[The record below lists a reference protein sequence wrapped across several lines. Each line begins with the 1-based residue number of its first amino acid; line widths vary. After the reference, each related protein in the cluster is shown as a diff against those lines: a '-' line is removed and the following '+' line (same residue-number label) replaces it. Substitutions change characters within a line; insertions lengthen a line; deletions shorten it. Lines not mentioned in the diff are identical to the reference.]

1 MVGFSDLDSDFWDIA
16 RLVPKK
22 REPLRQFSS
31 SPKVKDFSH
40 EGEAN
45 EKSEIKISPNGA
57 VSEKTQAKSSP
68 EDRKIDFS
76 LYENASLGK
85 EKREPYSYS
94 PTSNGLIKKVT
105 IKPSLD
111 RFDFY
116 DTFRKAALIYYD
128 YKCPKCDFAPFY
140 SYKPQYSQMTPEQK
154 KYYFFWRDEV
164 RRKRYIK
171 TDYSYIY
178 LYVYEILNLPEKIG
192 AEEGLNLLCDVW
204 TAYRK
209 ELPRIDQSLALWV
222 QDYCLVYGLEC
233 PFERIKDF
241 LFDVINVSAFK
252 EFYLSDIERGGNGAA
267 AMIAYLSDY
276 DWRRGKYAGGD
287 NAEMYRTHV
296 EGAMRRV
303 FIRLLNREAISS
315 ASSAQ
320 LTKTAFAGSLCTH
333 TVKCNLEIEY
343 TSVADSPEM
352 RSIVTSALKYTENKL
367 RACLGVKSRLA
378 IRDLPDEYKRIIDK
392 YFEAE
397 FERLKRERARANQP
411 EYERLYDAP
420 EEKVSLED
428 AIEIERASWKMTA
441 RLVEGTEAEE
451 EAQGIKL
458 SENTA
463 TKDTATKN
471 TAANNNENAFHK
483 AEAKAENTE
492 AHCFSDTYGLCEGE
506 IRYLN
511 AAYNENTG
519 EMKITAKALGMPED
533 AVAEKI
539 NEAFADNFGDVIL
552 ELSDVGEYRVIE
564 DYFEEIGQWL
574 LKTVK

>member
-1 MVGFSDLDSDFWDIA
+1 MVDYKDDIDDFWDVS

-22 REPLRQFSS
+22 RAPLTQFSS
-31 SPKVKDFSH
+31 SPKVKDFSYDV
-40 EGEAN
+40 ELD
-45 EKSEIKISPNGA
+45 EKSEIKISPDGA
-57 VSEKTQAKSSP
+57 VIEQSQAKSSP

-76 LYENASLGK
+76 LFESNSDQK
-85 EKREPYSYS
+85 RKREPYSYIPS
-94 PTSNGLIKKVT
+94 ANSLIKNVT

-111 RFDFY
+111 KYDFY

-128 YKCPKCDFAPFY
+128 YKCPKSDFVPFY

-192 AEEGLNLLCDVW
+192 ADEGLSLLCDIW
-204 TAYRK
+204 EAYRR
-209 ELPRIDQSLALWV
+209 ELPRIDISLALWV

-233 PFERIKDF
+233 PFDRIKDF
-241 LFDVINVSAFK
+241 LFDVINASVFK
-252 EFYLSDIERGGNGAA
+252 EFYLSDIDKGGNGSA

-287 NAEMYRTHV
+287 NAEMYRMHV
-296 EGAMRRV
+296 ESAMQRV
-303 FIRLLNREAISS
+303 FIRLLNREAVDS
-315 ASSAQ
+315 ASSAKI
-320 LTKTAFAGSLCTH
+320 TKTAFAGSLCTH

-352 RSIVTSALKYTENKL
+352 RAIVTSAVKYTENKL

-397 FERLKRERARANQP
+397 FERLKRERAKANEP

-420 EEKVSLED
+420 EEKVSFAD

-441 RLVEGTEAEE
+441 RLVEGTEADEDTVTANEIYTPQEKREE
-451 EAQGIKL
+451 KTT
-458 SENTA
+458 SFENFA
-463 TKDTATKN
+463 
-471 TAANNNENAFHK
+471 ECGNAETF
-483 AEAKAENTE
+483 AGV
-492 AHCFSDTYGLCEGE
+492 DTYGLSDGE
-506 IRYLN
+506 IRYLY
-511 AAYNENTG
+511 AVHSENITD
-519 EMKITAKALGMPED
+519 MKNTAIALGMPED
-533 AVAEKI
+533 AVAERI
-539 NEAFADNFGDVIL
+539 NEAFADNFGDVVL
-552 ELSDVGEYRVIE
+552 ELSDEGEYRVIE
-564 DYFEEIGQWL
+564 DYFEETKEWL
-574 LKTVK
+574 LKTMK

>member
-1 MVGFSDLDSDFWDIA
+1 MIAFEDDRDDFWDVSK
-16 RLVPKK
+16 LVPKK
-22 REPLRQFSS
+22 RLPLTQFSS
-31 SPKVKDFSH
+31 SPKVRDISVSDVISD
-40 EGEAN
+40 EA
-45 EKSEIKISPNGA
+45 ERKP
-57 VSEKTQAKSSP
+57 SSD
-68 EDRKIDFS
+68 ERKIDFS
-76 LYENASLGK
+76 LYESASDGR
-85 EKREPYSYS
+85 EKREERSYT
-94 PTSNGLIKKVT
+94 PTGNSLIKRVT

-128 YKCPKCDFAPFY
+128 YKCPRCDFVPFY
-140 SYKPQYSQMTPEQK
+140 SYKPQYSQMTADQK

-178 LYVYEILNLPEKIG
+178 LYVYEILNLPEKCD
-192 AEEGLNLLCDVW
+192 AESGLDLLCELW
-204 TAYRK
+204 RAYRGA
-209 ELPRIDQSLALWV
+209 LPRIDQSFALWV

-241 LFDVINVSAFK
+241 LFDVINASAFK
-252 EFYLSDIERGGNGAA
+252 EFYLSDIDKGGNGAA

-287 NAEMYRTHV
+287 NAEMYRAHV

-303 FIRLLNREAISS
+303 FIRLLNRDAVES
-315 ASSAQ
+315 ASVATI
-320 LTKTAFAGSLCTH
+320 TKTAFAGSLCTH

-352 RSIVTSALKYTENKL
+352 RAVVTAAVKYTENKL

-397 FERLKRERARANQP
+397 FARLKRERDKANQP

-420 EEKVSLED
+420 EERVSFAD

-441 RLVEGTEAEE
+441 RLVEGTEAEDE
-451 EAQGIKL
+451 LISPLAELKDALENKASTSADEKKL
-458 SENTA
+458 TES
-463 TKDTATKN
+463 
-471 TAANNNENAFHK
+471 NENR
-483 AEAKAENTE
+483 N
-492 AHCFSDTYGLCEGE
+492 TYGLSDSE
-506 IRYLN
+506 IGYLQAVSEEN
-511 AAYNENTG
+511 NEKMQAMAN
-519 EMKITAKALGMPED
+519 KIGMPED
-533 AVAEKI
+533 AVTEKI

-552 ELSDVGEYRVIE
+552 ELSDMGVYRVIE
-564 DYFEEIGQWL
+564 DYFEEIKEWL
-574 LKTVK
+574 QKITK

>member
-1 MVGFSDLDSDFWDIA
+1 MAAFDNDMDDFWDVS

-22 REPLRQFSS
+22 RAPLTQFSS
-31 SPKVKDFSH
+31 SPKVKDFSL
-40 EGEAN
+40 EA
-45 EKSEIKISPNGA
+45 SPITE
-57 VSEKTQAKSSP
+57 SEKKSSP

-76 LYENASLGK
+76 LFESAGDERDKK
-85 EKREPYSYS
+85 EPRSYS
-94 PTSNGLIKKVT
+94 PSGNSLIKTVT

-128 YKCPKCDFAPFY
+128 YKCPKCDFVPFY

-178 LYVYEILNLPEKIG
+178 LYVYEILNLPEKCT
-192 AEEGLNLLCDVW
+192 AEEGLMLLCDIW
-204 TAYRK
+204 EAYRK

-241 LFDVINVSAFK
+241 LFDVINASVFK

-287 NAEMYRTHV
+287 NAEMYRMHV

-303 FIRLLNREAISS
+303 FIRLLNREAIDS
-315 ASSAQ
+315 ASSAK
-320 LTKTAFAGSLCTH
+320 LTKTAFAGLLCTH

-343 TSVADSPEM
+343 TSIAESPEM
-352 RSIVTSALKYTENKL
+352 RAIVTAAVKYTENKL

-378 IRDLPDEYKRIIDK
+378 IRDLPDEYMRIIDK

-397 FERLKRERARANQP
+397 FERLKRERAKANEP

-420 EEKVSLED
+420 EEKVSLAD

-441 RLVEGTEAEE
+441 RLVEGTEADEE
-451 EAQGIKL
+451 NDITAVFSAEEKRKTEIPSANV
-458 SENTA
+458 SENENESKPIEA
-463 TKDTATKN
+463 FDSYGLS
-471 TAANNNENAFHK
+471 NNEIGYLFAVYNDNK
-483 AEAKAENTE
+483 TE
-492 AHCFSDTYGLCEGE
+492 IQASV
-506 IRYLN
+506 
-511 AAYNENTG
+511 
-519 EMKITAKALGMPED
+519 KALGVPED
-533 AVAEKI
+533 AVAERI
-539 NEAFADNFGDVIL
+539 NEAFSDNFGDVVL
-552 ELSDVGEYRVIE
+552 ESSFDGGYRVIE
-564 DYFEEIGQWL
+564 DYFEEIGEWL
-574 LKTVK
+574 SKTMK

>member
-1 MVGFSDLDSDFWDIA
+1 MVAFEDDRDDFWDVSK
-16 RLVPKK
+16 LVPKK
-22 REPLRQFSS
+22 RTPLSQFSS
-31 SPKVKDFSH
+31 SPKVRDFS
-40 EGEAN
+40 
-45 EKSEIKISPNGA
+45 
-57 VSEKTQAKSSP
+57 VSEVVSLETEKKTSN

-76 LYENASLGK
+76 IYESASDER
-85 EKREPYSYS
+85 EKREPRSYTPAGNS
-94 PTSNGLIKKVT
+94 LIKRVT
-105 IKPSLD
+105 IKSSLD

-128 YKCPKCDFAPFY
+128 YKCPKCDFVSFY
-140 SYKPQYSQMTPEQK
+140 SYKPQYSQMTAEQK
-154 KYYFFWRDEV
+154 KYYFYWRDEV

-178 LYVYEILNLPEKIG
+178 LYVYEILNLPEKCD
-192 AEEGLNLLCDVW
+192 AESGLNLLCELW
-204 TAYRK
+204 SAYRGT
-209 ELPRIDQSLALWV
+209 LPRIDQSFALWV

-233 PFERIKDF
+233 PFDKIKDF
-241 LFDVINVSAFK
+241 LFDVINASAFK
-252 EFYLSDIERGGNGAA
+252 EFYLSDIDKGGNGAA

-287 NAEMYRTHV
+287 NAEMYRAHV

-303 FIRLLNREAISS
+303 FIRLLNRDAVES
-315 ASSAQ
+315 ASVAT

-352 RSIVTSALKYTENKL
+352 RAIVTSAVKYTENKL

-397 FERLKRERARANQP
+397 FARLKKERDKANQP

-420 EEKVSLED
+420 EEKVSFAD

-451 EAQGIKL
+451 ESTISYAEQ
-458 SENTA
+458 
-463 TKDTATKN
+463 DTAYGK
-471 TAANNNENAFHK
+471 AVSLPEELENS
-483 AEAKAENTE
+483 TE
-492 AHCFSDTYGLCEGE
+492 ALENNDTYGLSDLE
-506 IRYLN
+506 IGYLQ
-511 AAYNENTG
+511 AAAEENNEKMQAMAR
-519 EMKITAKALGMPED
+519 EIGMPED

-539 NEAFADNFGDVIL
+539 NEAFADNFGDVAL
-552 ELSDVGEYRVIE
+552 ELSDDGVYRVIE
-564 DYFEEIGQWL
+564 DYFEEIGEWL
-574 LKTVK
+574 QKITK

>member
-1 MVGFSDLDSDFWDIA
+1 MVGFDNGNDDFWDVA
-16 RLVPKK
+16 KLVPKQ
-22 REPLRQFSS
+22 RAPLKQFSS
-31 SPKVKDFSH
+31 SPKVKDFSP
-40 EGEAN
+40 ESAFSTE
-45 EKSEIKISPNGA
+45 SERKIA
-57 VSEKTQAKSSP
+57 P

-76 LYENASLGK
+76 AYASARDSK
-85 EKREPYSYS
+85 NEREPYTYVPMGNS
-94 PTSNGLIKKVT
+94 LVKRVT

-128 YKCPKCDFAPFY
+128 YKCPKSDFAPFY

-164 RRKRYIK
+164 RRGRYIK

-178 LYVYEILNLPEKIG
+178 LYVYEILNLPEKCD
-192 AEEGLNLLCDVW
+192 AKEGLRLLCDVW
-204 TAYRK
+204 VAYRGS
-209 ELPRIDQSLALWV
+209 LPRLDTSFALWV

-233 PFERIKDF
+233 PFDRIKDF
-241 LFDVINVSAFK
+241 LFDVINASAFK
-252 EFYLSDIERGGNGAA
+252 EFYLSDIDRGGNGAS

-287 NAEMYRTHV
+287 NAEMYRMHV

-303 FIRLLNREAISS
+303 FIRLLNREAVDS
-315 ASSAQ
+315 AKTAT

-352 RSIVTSALKYTENKL
+352 RTIVTSALKYTENKL

-397 FERLKRERARANQP
+397 FERLKREREKANQP

-420 EEKVSLED
+420 EEKISLAD

-441 RLVEGTEAEE
+441 RLVEGTEAEGDLVSVPSQKLDFMDNTDAE
-451 EAQGIKL
+451 PILEMAVEKEAAVSVGE
-458 SENTA
+458 SENS
-463 TKDTATKN
+463 
-471 TAANNNENAFHK
+471 
-483 AEAKAENTE
+483 EA
-492 AHCFSDTYGLCEGE
+492 YGLSDSE
-506 IRYLN
+506 IEYIS
-511 AAYNENTG
+511 AVYSENG
-519 EMKITAKALGMPED
+519 LKMQNIAKSLGVPED

-539 NEAFADNFGDVIL
+539 NEAFADNFGDVVL
-552 ELSDVGEYRVIE
+552 ELSDSGEYRIID
-564 DYFEEIGQWL
+564 DYFEEIGEWL
-574 LKTVK
+574 SKTVK

>member
-1 MVGFSDLDSDFWDIA
+1 MVDFKDDIDDFWDVSK
-16 RLVPKK
+16 LVPKK
-22 REPLRQFSS
+22 RAPLTQFSS
-31 SPKVKDFSH
+31 SPKVRDFAVNDVVVP
-40 EGEAN
+40 EN
-45 EKSEIKISPNGA
+45 EN
-57 VSEKTQAKSSP
+57 KTDTA
-68 EDRKIDFS
+68 DRKIDFS
-76 LYENASLGK
+76 LYESVSDGR
-85 EKREPYSYS
+85 EKREPRSYAPEGNS
-94 PTSNGLIKKVT
+94 LIKRVT

-128 YKCPKCDFAPFY
+128 YKCPRCDFVPFY
-140 SYKPQYSQMTPEQK
+140 SYKPQYSQMTAEQK

-178 LYVYEILNLPEKIG
+178 LYVYEILNLPEKCD
-192 AEEGLNLLCDVW
+192 AEAGLEMLCEIW
-204 TAYRK
+204 AAYRK
-209 ELPRIDQSLALWV
+209 DLPRIDQSFALWV

-233 PFERIKDF
+233 PFDKIKDF
-241 LFDVINVSAFK
+241 LFDAINASQFK
-252 EFYLSDIERGGNGAA
+252 EFYLADIYRGGNGAA

-287 NAEMYRTHV
+287 NAEMYRMHV

-303 FIRLLNREAISS
+303 FIRLLNCETVEA
-315 ASSAQ
+315 ASVAT

-343 TSVADSPEM
+343 TSVADAPEM
-352 RSIVTSALKYTENKL
+352 RTIVTSALKYTENKL

-397 FERLKRERARANQP
+397 FARLKRERDKANQP

-420 EEKVSLED
+420 EQMVSFAD

-451 EAQGIKL
+451 ESLAAEWSTQNVQQTEPEKTEETGFMPEEKRERADAYGL
-458 SENTA
+458 SSDEIGYLSA
-463 TKDTATKN
+463 VYEE
-471 TAANNNENAFHK
+471 NNEKMQAMARN
-483 AEAKAENTE
+483 
-492 AHCFSDTYGLCEGE
+492 
-506 IRYLN
+506 
-511 AAYNENTG
+511 
-519 EMKITAKALGMPED
+519 LGMPED

-552 ELSDVGEYRVIE
+552 ELSDMGAYRVIE
-564 DYFEEIGQWL
+564 DYFEEIGEWL
-574 LKTVK
+574 RKITK

>member
-1 MVGFSDLDSDFWDIA
+1 MVDFKDDMDDFWDIA

-31 SPKVKDFSH
+31 SPKVKDFSI
-40 EGEAN
+40 ESDGV
-45 EKSEIKISPNGA
+45 KTSEVKIVADGA
-57 VSEKTQAKSSP
+57 IGEKTSIKTSP
-68 EDRKIDFS
+68 EERKIDFS
-76 LYENASLGK
+76 LFESSSLDK
-85 EKREPYSYS
+85 EKEPRSYV
-94 PTSNGLIKKVT
+94 PVSNSLIKKVT

-128 YKCPKCDFAPFY
+128 YKCPRCDFAPFY

-154 KYYFFWRDEV
+154 KYYFFWRDEI

-178 LYVYEILNLPEKIG
+178 LYVYEILNLPEKHS
-192 AEEGLNLLCDVW
+192 AEEGLALLVDVW
-204 TAYRK
+204 EAYRR
-209 ELPRIDQSLALWV
+209 ELPRLDQSFALWV
-222 QDYCLVYGLEC
+222 QDYCLVWGLEC

-252 EFYLSDIERGGNGAA
+252 EFYLSDVESGGNGAA

-287 NAEMYRTHV
+287 NADMYRMHI

-303 FIRLLNREAISS
+303 FIRLLNRDAINS
-315 ASSAQ
+315 ASVATM
-320 LTKTAFAGSLCTH
+320 TKTAFAGSLCTH

-343 TSVADSPEM
+343 TAVADSPEM
-352 RSIVTSALKYTENKL
+352 RAIVTAALKYTENKL

-378 IRDLPDEYKRIIDK
+378 IRDLPDEYIRIIDK

-397 FERLKRERARANQP
+397 FARLKCERERANQP

-420 EEKVSLED
+420 EEKVSFAD

-451 EAQGIKL
+451 ENAEHTSTEAESIEVSVAHEYSEADMRPEEEAEEFCDCYGL
-458 SENTA
+458 SPDEIGYLRA
-463 TKDTATKN
+463 VC
-471 TAANNNENAFHK
+471 NENK
-483 AEAKAENTE
+483 E
-492 AHCFSDTYGLCEGE
+492 
-506 IRYLN
+506 
-511 AAYNENTG
+511 
-519 EMKITAKALGMPED
+519 EMKNYAKALGLPED

-539 NEAFADNFGDVIL
+539 NEAFSDNFGDVVL
-552 ELSDVGEYRVIE
+552 ELSNDGEYRVIE
-564 DYFEEIGQWL
+564 DYIEEIFEW
-574 LKTVK
+574 LKTTK